1 MVLILSV
8 STINAQIITSEDVDA
23 AIAELYGMQPQNGKE
38 YIELADRLVLEYPL
52 DNNKQISFTT
62 IIDAPGKTK
71 DELYI
76 TLNNW
81 FVSSFNSG
89 KSVVQMT
96 DKEQGV
102 ILAKGYLSGVGSRF
116 GFLKSVSVGEYII
129 IRLDIKDEKVRLI
142 TSIQE
147 YYMDTYAGV
156 GQILFGGPV
165 LSDVEIPVYQG
176 YPFEFKKY
184 KSYKKETAIGYVGGI
199 VYSKVLVNKI
209 DKAINLGLVGT
220 ESQDW

>member
-1 MVLILSV
+1 MKKLCLVMVLILSV

-142 TSIQE
+142 
-147 YYMDTYAGV
+147 
-156 GQILFGGPV
+156 
-165 LSDVEIPVYQG
+165 
-176 YPFEFKKY
+176 
-184 KSYKKETAIGYVGGI
+184 
-199 VYSKVLVNKI
+199 
-209 DKAINLGLVGT
+209 
-220 ESQDW
+220 